1 MADVTIL
8 FTGYNSITQTYN
20 TGGYNEDVAFP
31 ALTSALGSVTST
43 GDTTVTVTGVSA
55 DATAGNTSESA
66 GGGISVG
73 VTGLSLTGSIG
84 STNVWGPVSPG
95 IDTSWTPVDT
105 SQTPNWTEVAA

>member
-73 VTGLSLTGSIG
+73 VTGLSLTGSCRIYG
-84 STNVWGPVSPG
+84 ASMT
-95 IDTSWTPVDT
+95 
-105 SQTPNWTEVAA
+105 TETAILISGVVAGAVQIVKLY